1 MQRRWR
7 LAAIAVAAGVLAGA
21 APAQAKTCKDAITAK
36 SRSTA
41 QTSDAGREQR
51 ARDRAILK
59 WSKVAR
65 ETYGWAYRF
74 WARADDKQVECG
86 GTTKARQCTVS
97 ARPCRVL

>member
-1 MQRRWR
+1 MHRGLG
-7 LAAIAVAAGVLAGA
+7 LAAIAVAAGMLAA
-21 APAQAKTCKDAITAK
+21 AVPAEAKVCKDAITAK

-65 ETYGWAYRF
+65 ETHGWAYRF
-74 WARADDKQVECG
+74 WMRADDKQVECG
-86 GTTKARQCTVS
+86 GTAKSRLCTVS
-97 ARPCRVL
+97 AKPCRLL

>member
-1 MQRRWR
+1 VR
-7 LAAIAVAAGVLAGA
+7 LAALAVAGGLLLAT
-21 APAQAKTCKDAITAK
+21 APAEAKTCKDAITMQ
-36 SRSTA
+36 SRSSA

-59 WSKVAR
+59 WSNVAR

-74 WARADDKQVECG
+74 WLRAEDKQVECG
-86 GTTKARQCTVS
+86 GTAKSRLCTVS